1 MRRSAPVFSITL
13 ALLLTFLGTIS
24 TLTTNMALAQNL
36 SDDSPKTFL
45 LPRIDE
51 QSNENSIAVIF
62 DDSQSALGYASGLGD
77 KDNNQNPDGTQ
88 SRNTKI
94 YCKSLNDPTCGNTK
108 SYKVYAILQPCK
120 SVSEINCIDSV
131 YAESQGK
138 RIAGNFKENLP
149 TTSPTDFSGDES
161 AGLPRGGPPSI
172 WQVPGVKNSGGSDL
186 YTIIVSTRGESSRA
200 SATSTPTFTFN
211 EYTTAIYPAGIKN
224 GSFSLVTAEGSGN
237 DAVTIGGCAA
247 NSEGVCA
254 FRESFIMDGTAFGI
268 SIRFSK
274 VPANWFY
281 GRLSKQS
288 ISLTANPNGKGVI
301 LDVIGEPVKVPI
313 VYGKSTWETLP
324 SELQKIYSGSFPSI
338 GNNYIEADKNKW
350 KVTHIAASS
359 DFPALKSW
367 LSIVKDTAVAQT
379 TQWYF
384 KASPIGV
391 DPKCNSNQLQV
402 DGIVT
407 SNATGFVPG
416 PPQFNSQT
424 QALDYQV
431 SAPHFTAAGNAFKG
445 TYDLAIR
452 VDQAKCIYGFKG
464 NFPVKATVSII
475 SENGIEQIASE
486 NVGEKDGWL
495 RLGAYNF
502 SFSAPKL
509 RVKLVQESPSEP
521 LAQGGK
527 ESPTGSSQKTEMNNG
542 AKSKSYKIKCA
553 KGNKSFIQQG
563 KNPACP
569 KGYKLISRKAIN

>member
-1 MRRSAPVFSITL
+1 MRRSASVLSITL
-13 ALLLTFLGTIS
+13 ALLLTTLSTLS
-24 TLTTNMALAQNL
+24 TLTTETALAENIT
-36 SDDSPKTFL
+36 DDSPKTFL
-45 LPRIDE
+45 LPRLDE
-51 QSNENSIAVIF
+51 KSSANSIAVIF

-77 KDNNQNPDGTQ
+77 KEINQNPDGTQ
-88 SRNTKI
+88 SRNVKI
-94 YCKSLNDPTCGNTK
+94 YCKSVNDPVCAKTNTF
-108 SYKVYAILQPCK
+108 KVYAILQPCK

-149 TTSPTDFSGDES
+149 AISPTDFEDDVS

-172 WQVPGVKNSGGSDL
+172 WQIPGVKNSGGSEL
-186 YTIIVSTRGESSRA
+186 YTVIVSTRGESSRVA
-200 SATSTPTFTFN
+200 RTSSPIFTFN
-211 EYTTAIYPAGIKN
+211 EYTTAIYPAGLKN

-237 DAVTIGGCAA
+237 DAVTVGGCAA
-247 NSEGVCA
+247 NSENVCA

-281 GRLSKQS
+281 GRLSKQ
-288 ISLTANPNGKGVI
+288 IINLTANSNGKGVI

-313 VYGKSTWETLP
+313 VYGKSTWDKLP
-324 SELQKIYSGSFPSI
+324 SDLQQIYSGSFPSI
-338 GNNYIEADKNKW
+338 GNNYIESDKNKW

-424 QALDYQV
+424 QALEYQV

-509 RVKLVQESPSEP
+509 RVKLVQESPTQP
-521 LAQGGK
+521 LAQNGK
-527 ESPTGSSQKTEMNNG
+527 QSPNDSSQKTEMNNG
-542 AKSKSYKIKCA
+542 SKSKSYKIKCM
-553 KGNKSFIQQG
+553 KGKKSFVQQG
-563 KNPACP
+563 KNPTCP
-569 KGYKLISRKAIN
+569 KGYKLISRTVIS